1 MHKKKFI
8 LVFITFIVF
17 IIYIY
22 YKFDCIKNTLIDE
35 ETNTKI
41 VYTKKQEINDLLLN
55 NEKIFDEIIYEL
67 SKINDIED
75 CHLISIPFDNNIK
88 NVKFY
93 GLQNNPEISKNQKLY
108 HNLKFLSSELKI
120 YKIEILHVNEQKE
133 MEVLFTQTWGIND
146 TYIGLKYNKY
156 NNNISINPNYEIAFT
171 IKPGVVYSFEEPINN
186 TNWSYYCSRDL
197 DMNNYGFWQ
206 RLYDIFNGNL
216 S

>member
-1 MHKKKFI
+1 MHKKII

-108 HNLKFLSSELKI
+108 NNLKSIFIFL
-120 YKIEILHVNEQKE
+120 N
-133 MEVLFTQTWGIND
+133 
-146 TYIGLKYNKY
+146 
-156 NNNISINPNYEIAFT
+156 
-171 IKPGVVYSFEEPINN
+171 
-186 TNWSYYCSRDL
+186 
-197 DMNNYGFWQ
+197 
-206 RLYDIFNGNL
+206 
-216 S
+216 